1 MSLYSFD
8 QGEPKEL
15 PFKIRLSNGNVRT
28 DPSSFTDEEIA
39 DAGYVYAGFAPAHNT
54 ETQKAAWNGTAWIVS
69 DKTAEELQAEQDVL
83 WDEIREQ
90 RDEKINSFEWR
101 ISRYLSETRQGISPT
116 TDTITELDAYMQSLR
131 DITSQTDPRSISWP
145 VQPD

>member
-8 QGEPKEL
+8 QGEPKGL
-15 PFKIRLSNGNVRT
+15 PFKIRLSNGSVRT

-54 ETQKAAWNGTAWIVS
+54 ETQKATWNGTAWVIS
-69 DKTAEELQAEQDVL
+69 DRTAEELQAEQDVL

-101 ISRYLSETRQGISPT
+101 ISRYLSEARQGINPT
-116 TDTITELDAYMQSLR
+116 TDTITELDNYVQQLRNITTQS
-131 DITSQTDPRSISWP
+131 DPRNIVWP
-145 VQPD
+145 TKPS

>member
-1 MSLYSFD
+1 MTLYSFD

-15 PFKIRLSNGNVRT
+15 PFKIRLSNGSVRT

-54 ETQKAAWNGTAWIVS
+54 ETQKATWNGTAWVIS
-69 DKTAEELQAEQDVL
+69 DRTAAELQAEQDVL

-101 ISRYLSETRQGISPT
+101 ISRYLSEARQGINPT
-116 TDTITELDAYMQSLR
+116 TDTITELDNYVQQLRNITTQS
-131 DITSQTDPRSISWP
+131 DPKNIVWP
-145 VQPD
+145 TKPS